1 MQSTSSNKSYRQLLA
16 FDFGDR
22 SIGVAYGQAITGSAR
37 PVSALK
43 ATNGQPNWDEVAK
56 LLKTWQPDALVVG
69 CPLNMDGSEQQLT
82 LRARK
87 FAKRLHGR
95 FAIPVEMVDERLST
109 VEARARLFEQ
119 GGYKALEKGAVDN
132 ASAVIILESWF
143 AENNE

>member
-1 MQSTSSNKSYRQLLA
+1 M
-16 FDFGDR
+16 
-22 SIGVAYGQAITGSAR
+22 
-37 PVSALK
+37 
-43 ATNGQPNWDEVAK
+43 
-56 LLKTWQPDALVVG
+56 VG